1 MRYLPNRND
10 EQTKNDFNIRIN
22 FEEGK
27 PPTLQITHL
36 LTIPHE
42 LFRFPLNNVI
52 VKEQP
57 ISCFNKWIEIAVNG
71 MPTHDKV
78 AEFDR
83 FINIKKEARNFKK
96 KINFLRLSL
105 DKSRPHSLLNS
116 IISDENL
123 KDEIFKNGSRHQ

>member
-1 MRYLPNRND
+1 MNVGANSFLIYYEERSYWANKLFHKTVKYLPNEND
-10 EQTKNDFNIRIN
+10 ERTNNEFRIR
-22 FEEGK
+22 FDLEEGK
-27 PPTLQITHL
+27 LPTLQITHL

-71 MPTHDKV
+71 MPTHDQV

-83 FINIKKEARNFKK
+83 FIKIERNLAILK
-96 KINFLRLSL
+96 R
-105 DKSRPHSLLNS
+105 KSTFYGFH
-116 IISDENL
+116 
-123 KDEIFKNGSRHQ
+123 